1 MTGSDLTLSLP
12 HSENVH
18 PEKSKVTLRI
28 ASSLLLNADSIVKT
42 LIQYPYGCIEQ
53 TIASTLPNAFAIKF
67 QSLLGT
73 TIDGTQAKAN
83 LDAGLKKILRMQH
96 YS

>member
-1 MTGSDLTLSLP
+1 MTGSELTLQLP
-12 HSENVH
+12 ESGNVH
-18 PEKSKVTLRI
+18 PEKSKVTLRV
-28 ASSLLLNADSIVKT
+28 ASSFLLNADSIVKT

-53 TIASTLPNAFAIKF
+53 TIASTLPNAFALKF

-73 TIDGTQAKAN
+73 VIDGTQAKNN
-83 LDAGLKKILRMQH
+83 LDAGIKKILRMQH